1 MNTFL
6 HQWVDETGI
15 GKVGVRHYAQG
26 AFIKE
31 LPCLTNYSQ
40 NRIPESHRTHCS
52 FRSSRSSRFVTADIA
67 ERVLPARKH
76 HSENGET
83 QESASQIAYESSYG
97 PMMSN
102 TAFLAVYIAAALF
115 PSLHAYHFLAS
126 LGAVGGVN
134 SKKECSVDVELIFQR
149 LYKKTHQNSGYL
161 IYIPLILREKSLK
174 TSDSS
179 AVGGPTWRYVYPGK
193 SMCGLCL

>member
-1 MNTFL
+1 MDTFL

-15 GKVGVRHYAQG
+15 GKVGIRHYAQG
-26 AFIKE
+26 TFIKE
-31 LPCLTNYSQ
+31 LPCLKNYSQ

-52 FRSSRSSRFVTADIA
+52 FHSSCSFRSSSFRTADIA
-67 ERVLPARKH
+67 EWVLPAREH

-83 QESASQIAYESSYG
+83 QESASQIAQESSYG

-102 TAFLAVYIAAALF
+102 TAFLAVYIAATLF
-115 PSLHAYHFLAS
+115 PSLHSYHFLAS

-179 AVGGPTWRYVYPGK
+179 AVGGPT
-193 SMCGLCL
+193 